1 MIGEIMD
8 NIEMINLI
16 KNNCKTAAQEKYIGR
31 LEKKFSIRSKRTL
44 GTLEDLYSSL
54 LVNKQHQ
61 LLIDILPYFLTIK
74 FEGNYNHWYC
84 IEHILE
90 DIYFAILAMGG
101 NEVLENQIFCHYK
114 TVYDFINKDGSSNK
128 YAIDLEWNNSHQ
140 AINKFNDEI
149 RSCEEDKDVL
159 YETSV
164 RASLSREVVSIIL
177 LCKIKSLEF
186 DDSLLELANE
196 QLEILTNAKYKRYI

>member
-1 MIGEIMD
+1 MD
-8 NIEMINLI
+8 HIELINLI

-44 GTLEDLYSSL
+44 GTLEGLYSSL

-74 FEGNYNHWYC
+74 FEGNYNYWYS

-90 DIYFAILAMGG
+90 DIYFAILEMGG

>member
-44 GTLEDLYSSL
+44 GTLEGLYSSL

-61 LLIDILPYFLTIK
+61 LLIDILPYFRTIK

-101 NEVLENQIFCHYK
+101 NEVVGK
-114 TVYDFINKDGSSNK
+114 PD
-128 YAIDLEWNNSHQ
+128 
-140 AINKFNDEI
+140 
-149 RSCEEDKDVL
+149 
-159 YETSV
+159 
-164 RASLSREVVSIIL
+164 IL
-177 LCKIKSLEF
+177 PL
-186 DDSLLELANE
+186 
-196 QLEILTNAKYKRYI
+196 

>member
-1 MIGEIMD
+1 M
-8 NIEMINLI
+8 
-16 KNNCKTAAQEKYIGR
+16 
-31 LEKKFSIRSKRTL
+31 
-44 GTLEDLYSSL
+44 
-54 LVNKQHQ
+54 
-61 LLIDILPYFLTIK
+61 
-74 FEGNYNHWYC
+74 
-84 IEHILE
+84 
-90 DIYFAILAMGG
+90 
-101 NEVLENQIFCHYK
+101 
-114 TVYDFINKDGSSNK
+114 YDFINKDGSSNK

-196 QLEILTNAKYKRYI
+196 QLEILKNAKYKRYI

>member
-1 MIGEIMD
+1 M
-8 NIEMINLI
+8 NHIELINLI
-16 KNNCKTAAQEKYIGR
+16 KNNCKTAAQEKYIDR

-61 LLIDILPYFLTIK
+61 LLIDTLPYFLTIK

-84 IEHILE
+84 IENILE

-114 TVYDFINKDGSSNK
+114 TVYDFINKDGSSNR

-149 RSCEEDKDVL
+149 RSCEEYKGVL

-164 RASLSREVVSIIL
+164 RSSLVRRVVSIIL

-196 QLEILTNAKYKRYI
+196 QLEILNNAKYKRYI

>member
-1 MIGEIMD
+1 MD

-74 FEGNYNHWYC
+74 FEGNYNYWYS

>member
-1 MIGEIMD
+1 MD
-8 NIEMINLI
+8 HIELINLI

-31 LEKKFSIRSKRTL
+31 LEKKFSIRLKRTL

-61 LLIDILPYFLTIK
+61 LLIDTLPYFRTIK

-128 YAIDLEWNNSHQ
+128 YAIDFEWNNSHQ

-149 RSCEEDKDVL
+149 RSCEEDKGVL

-164 RASLSREVVSIIL
+164 RSSLVRRVVSIIL

>member
-1 MIGEIMD
+1 MD

-44 GTLEDLYSSL
+44 GTLEGLYSSL

-74 FEGNYNHWYC
+74 FEGNYNYWYS

-90 DIYFAILAMGG
+90 DIYFAILEMGG

>member
-44 GTLEDLYSSL
+44 GTLEGLYSSL

-74 FEGNYNHWYC
+74 FEGNYNHWYS

-101 NEVLENQIFCHYK
+101 NEALENQIFCHYK

-128 YAIDLEWNNSHQ
+128 YAIDFEWNNSHQ

-149 RSCEEDKDVL
+149 RSCEEDKGVL

-164 RASLSREVVSIIL
+164 RSSLVRRVVSIIL

>member
-1 MIGEIMD
+1 MD
-8 NIEMINLI
+8 HIELINLI
-16 KNNCKTAAQEKYIGR
+16 KNNCKTAEQEKYIDR

-44 GTLEDLYSSL
+44 GTLKDLYSSL

-61 LLIDILPYFLTIK
+61 LLIETLPYFLTIK

-114 TVYDFINKDGSSNK
+114 TVYDFINKDGSSNR

-149 RSCEEDKDVL
+149 RSCEEYKGVL

-164 RASLSREVVSIIL
+164 RSSLVRRVVSIIL

-196 QLEILTNAKYKRYI
+196 QLEILNNAKYKRYI

>member
-1 MIGEIMD
+1 M
-8 NIEMINLI
+8 NHIELINLI

-61 LLIDILPYFLTIK
+61 LLIDTLPYFLTIK

-101 NEVLENQIFCHYK
+101 NEVLENQIFFHYK
-114 TVYDFINKDGSSNK
+114 TVYDFINKDGSSNR

-149 RSCEEDKDVL
+149 RSCEEYKGVL
-159 YETSV
+159 YETSIRSSLV
-164 RASLSREVVSIIL
+164 RRVVSIIL
-177 LCKIKSLEF
+177 FCKIKSLEF
-186 DDSLLELANE
+186 YYSLLELSN
-196 QLEILTNAKYKRYI
+196 